1 MKALAALFLA
11 LAGAVMAV
19 AAPLPDVPNIIGET
33 EVAAPMPAVKTQGG
47 MAYLN
52 GGASIGEANYMKSR
66 AWEFPLQFIFSG
78 RGGEYGVAD
87 QVTFRSGGREL
98 ITVRDAGP
106 FLMMTV
112 PPGRYTVEAT
122 FKGAVE
128 TRTVVVGNGV
138 SKVNWNTLRASE

>member
-11 LAGAVMAV
+11 LAGGVMAV
-19 AAPLPDVPNIIGET
+19 AAPVTEVPNAIVEPDV
-33 EVAAPMPAVKTQGG
+33 VAPMPAVKMQGG
-47 MAYLN
+47 IAYLN

-66 AWEFPLQFIFSG
+66 APEFPLQFIFSG

-87 QVTFRSGGREL
+87 QVTFRNGGREL

-106 FLMMTV
+106 FLMLTV
-112 PPGRYTVEAT
+112 PPGRYSVEAT
-122 FKGAVE
+122 FKGVVE
-128 TRTVVVGNGV
+128 TRTVDVGNGV